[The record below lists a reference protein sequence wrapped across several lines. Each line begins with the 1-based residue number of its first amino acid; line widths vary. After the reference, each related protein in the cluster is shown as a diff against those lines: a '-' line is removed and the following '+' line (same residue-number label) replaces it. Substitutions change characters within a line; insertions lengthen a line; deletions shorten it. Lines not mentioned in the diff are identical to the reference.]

1 MHRVSATAL
10 WLLLMCLPVVAHAG
24 RLAYV
29 P

>member
-10 WLLLMCLPVVAHAG
+10 WLLLMCLPVVAEAW
-24 RLAYV
+24 RATYV